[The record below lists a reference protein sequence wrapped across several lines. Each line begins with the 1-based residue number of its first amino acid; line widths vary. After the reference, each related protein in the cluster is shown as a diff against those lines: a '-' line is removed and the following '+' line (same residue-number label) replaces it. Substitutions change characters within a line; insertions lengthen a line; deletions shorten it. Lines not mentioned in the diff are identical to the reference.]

1 MSDEQREQKEAFKKT
16 LRIYS
21 DGVIDYNIRF
31 DVIDYDFSQDEE
43 FKNILDSFENS
54 YTLES
59 IESLKKD
66 TGYEPLISFDEGVKM
81 VLKHMKEQIKGGKE
95 W

>member
-1 MSDEQREQKEAFKKT
+1 MLNNFFSMSDEQREQKEAFKKT

-43 FKNILDSFENS
+43 CKNILDSFENS
-54 YTLES
+54 YSLES
-59 IESLKKD
+59 IES
-66 TGYEPLISFDEGVKM
+66 
-81 VLKHMKEQIKGGKE
+81 
-95 W
+95 